1 MLFIQVWI
9 LASEVFCLLGFS
21 VEFCQRSP
29 TVHTFHLGFLRHVA
43 AGDDLDDLMLL
54 CEADITSKNPEKVRR
69 YLANYQ
75 LVRQKMVDIEE
86 KDRIR
91 NFQPPVSGDEI
102 MQVFG
107 LEPCRE
113 VGEIKERLKN
123 AILDGEIPNERD
135 AAYRL
140 MLEVA
145 AEKGLYPQ
153 S

>member
-1 MLFIQVWI
+1 MVELHMRPISLVEE
-9 LASEVFCLLGFS
+9 EVTDSAVRRLIFD
-21 VEFCQRSP
+21 
-29 TVHTFHLGFLRHVA
+29 

-75 LVRQKMVDIEE
+75 LVRHKMVDIEE

>member
-1 MLFIQVWI
+1 MRPISLVEE
-9 LASEVFCLLGFS
+9 EVTDSAVRRLIFD
-21 VEFCQRSP
+21 
-29 TVHTFHLGFLRHVA
+29 

>member
-1 MLFIQVWI
+1 
-9 LASEVFCLLGFS
+9 
-21 VEFCQRSP
+21 
-29 TVHTFHLGFLRHVA
+29 
-43 AGDDLDDLMLL
+43 
-54 CEADITSKNPEKVRR
+54 
-69 YLANYQ
+69 
-75 LVRQKMVDIEE
+75 MVDIEE

-135 AAYRL
+135 AAYQL